1 MSTSSKNLATS
12 NRSSRRGSYNLS
24 GIDFKK
30 SGSPAIADK
39 LTSDV
44 FSDDFPPMDWADV
57 GLLIPHEAIRRQMTA
72 MAESVAA
79 LPDAATDDSDQTAW
93 KATLFAEWY
102 CDYFFD
108 TVEEHH
114 DAEEKIYFP
123 WIKEKAAYPEKEFS
137 KSHEE
142 LFATLTTIKEV
153 CEKIL
158 NKKGKDCAEE
168 IASLKD
174 KVPTFNTDM
183 RQHLKEEEQT
193 IPAILRENFT
203 QEEEGVIIEKI
214 LQAGGLSMT
223 KVFLPAVVLAMQEWA
238 SKGFYDQFLESMPPP
253 IKHLLFKYYL
263 PDHMTFV
270 IPMRDAPTLDEKPKL
285 TKVGCCGIS
294 FCFPCIL

>member
-1 MSTSSKNLATS
+1 MSNLDVS

-72 MAESVAA
+72 MVDSVAA
-79 LPDAATDDSDQTAW
+79 LPDDSTDDSAW
-93 KATLFAEWY
+93 KVTLFAEWY
-102 CDYFFD
+102 CDYFYD

-123 WIKEKAAYPEKEFS
+123 WIKEKAEYPEKEFS

-142 LFATLTTIKEV
+142 LVAAMTIIKDV

-158 NKKGKDCAEE
+158 NKKGSDCAEE
-168 IASLKD
+168 ITSLKE
-174 KVPTFNTDM
+174 KIPAFNTDM

-203 QEEEGVIIEKI
+203 QEEEGKIVEKI
-214 LQAGGLSMT
+214 LQAGGLTMA
-223 KVFLPAVVLAMQEWA
+223 KVFLPAVVLAIQEWA
-238 SKGFYDQFLESMPPP
+238 TKDFYEQFLASMPPP

-263 PDHMTFV
+263 PDHQTFV

-285 TKVGCCGIS
+285 SKVGCCGIS